1 MTTTTTMMMTNTA
14 TPLPSLEVNKVRQ
27 AQADQEWQQHMS
39 TTTTMTAIAIA
50 APTPPVPPPT
60 VIQPVLPLTPSDNL
74 PCNFNVPTSSHLQS
88 EFQVRD
94 GWINALE
101 ITLNHELQGRINQ
114 HFRLYYNFASVI
126 SSMISGGNEAVNP
139 MIFTTVFS
147 ERAPQF
153 NNEQRK
159 YLLLQIYCLKLDSY
173 LLIN

>member
-1 MTTTTTMMMTNTA
+1 VSNKRQRLRTSPCGSATANPSRSTPHPAQAAHAALTAHSASAPASRGLSIASTLGASTA
-14 TPLPSLEVNKVRQ
+14 TFTKNRAIRNAGLVNNNVLCYANAIFQIIASCGCLNESLSNPPSM
-27 AQADQEWQQHMS
+27 AH
-39 TTTTMTAIAIA
+39 
-50 APTPPVPPPT
+50 
-60 VIQPVLPLTPSDNL
+60 
-74 PCNFNVPTSSHLQS
+74 
-88 EFQVRD
+88 
-94 GWINALE
+94 
-101 ITLNHELQGRINQ
+101 Q

-126 SSMISGGNEAVNP
+126 SSMISGGNEAVNQ